1 MTCQTRTSADHKK
14 AMGRRI
20 SEEPQKLIVIQ
31 TPMGIVKIPL
41 GATADMPE
49 PMVRAMKIFESAI
62 EKGVLDPVGETLQR
76 LQQMADVG
84 DGGPLAAS
92 MEFINNLMRQ
102 QEQAQDTSKREDV
115 LSRVEQPENLN

>member
-1 MTCQTRTSADHKK
+1 MTNESKPLARKK

-20 SEEPQKLIVIQ
+20 SDLPQKLIVIQ

-76 LQQMADVG
+76 LQQMADLG

-92 MEFINNLMRQ
+92 LEFINNLMHQ
-102 QEQAQDTSKREDV
+102 QEQTEAAPRRDDV
-115 LSRVEQPENLN
+115 LSRVEQPDNLN

>member
-1 MTCQTRTSADHKK
+1 
-14 AMGRRI
+14 MGRRI
-20 SEEPQKLIVIQ
+20 SELSQKLIVIQ

-49 PMVRAMKIFESAI
+49 PMVRAMRIFESAV

-76 LQQMADVG
+76 LQQMADLG
-84 DGGPLAAS
+84 DGAPLAAS
-92 MEFINNLMRQ
+92 LEFINNLMRQ
-102 QEQAQDTSKREDV
+102 QDQTQDTARRDDV